1 MNQQQPNQNPN
12 GYYDPATD
20 AFVPFAAPKKKKSLT
35 WLYILIVAALA
46 LMITKCAADYAK
58 ENGIADEP
66 AKTEAKAAET
76 EADSKE
82 AAAEQETPNTANAA
96 PEKTPEEIRAEY
108 LASCEA
114 VSNEEI
120 MRRPDDYKGRAL
132 TVTGEVVQVIETS
145 HLFKGPSISLR
156 IRDDGGEYW
165 LLSYEKDDVE
175 TPNGNVL
182 EGDRLTA
189 YGESAGTSTYKTFL
203 GKQVTIPTV
212 KVKYLAEPGDS
223 EITAAAEP
231 EAGDETV
238 KSGTYTVA
246 GVTMHYSRTVPNDL
260 TGKWRIATCTSA
272 TVPETIIPEIFEAF
286 RPEANEVFW
295 IVNYGLKTT
304 TRLNYF
310 GGDIVYYSTL
320 EYVEDE
326 ENDAKV
332 LGGGMEYSYG
342 QIDLT
347 EQKP

>member
-1 MNQQQPNQNPN
+1 MNNNNPN
-12 GYYDPATD
+12 GYYDPQTG

-58 ENGIADEP
+58 ENGYADEP
-66 AKTEAKAAET
+66 AETEAEAAET
-76 EADSKE
+76 VEASAVPDE
-82 AAAEQETPNTANAA
+82 
-96 PEKTPEEIRAEY
+96 PE
-108 LASCEA
+108 
-114 VSNEEI
+114 
-120 MRRPDDYKGRAL
+120 
-132 TVTGEVVQVIETS
+132 
-145 HLFKGPSISLR
+145 
-156 IRDDGGEYW
+156 
-165 LLSYEKDDVE
+165 
-175 TPNGNVL
+175 
-182 EGDRLTA
+182 
-189 YGESAGTSTYKTFL
+189 
-203 GKQVTIPTV
+203 
-212 KVKYLAEPGDS
+212 
-223 EITAAAEP
+223 AEP
-231 EAGDETV
+231 EPEPEPEPEQEPEPEPEYV

-246 GVTMHYSRTVPNDL
+246 GVTMHYSRTVPNDV
-260 TGKWRIATCTSA
+260 TGRWRIATCTSA

-286 RPEANEVFW
+286 RPEKNEVFW

-332 LGGGMEYSYG
+332 LGGGMEYSFG

>member
-1 MNQQQPNQNPN
+1 MANNPN
-12 GYYDPATD
+12 GYYDPATG

-58 ENGIADEP
+58 ENGYVDEP
-66 AKTEAKAAET
+66 AET
-76 EADSKE
+76 EAE
-82 AAAEQETPNTANAA
+82 APQTE
-96 PEKTPEEIRAEY
+96 
-108 LASCEA
+108 
-114 VSNEEI
+114 
-120 MRRPDDYKGRAL
+120 
-132 TVTGEVVQVIETS
+132 
-145 HLFKGPSISLR
+145 
-156 IRDDGGEYW
+156 
-165 LLSYEKDDVE
+165 
-175 TPNGNVL
+175 
-182 EGDRLTA
+182 
-189 YGESAGTSTYKTFL
+189 
-203 GKQVTIPTV
+203 
-212 KVKYLAEPGDS
+212 AEPAETVEASAVPD
-223 EITAAAEP
+223 EPEAEP
-231 EAGDETV
+231 EPEYV

-246 GVTMHYSRTVPNDL
+246 GVTMHYSRTVPNDG
-260 TGKWRIATCTSA
+260 TGRWRIATCTSA

>member
-1 MNQQQPNQNPN
+1 MNNNNPN
-12 GYYDPATD
+12 GYYDPATG

-58 ENGIADEP
+58 ENSLVDEP
-66 AKTEAKAAET
+66 AETEAEAPRTEAEPAETEAEAAET
-76 EADSKE
+76 EAEPAETVE
-82 AAAEQETPNTANAA
+82 A
-96 PEKTPEEIRAEY
+96 
-108 LASCEA
+108 SA
-114 VSNEEI
+114 V
-120 MRRPDDYKGRAL
+120 PD
-132 TVTGEVVQVIETS
+132 
-145 HLFKGPSISLR
+145 
-156 IRDDGGEYW
+156 
-165 LLSYEKDDVE
+165 
-175 TPNGNVL
+175 
-182 EGDRLTA
+182 
-189 YGESAGTSTYKTFL
+189 
-203 GKQVTIPTV
+203 
-212 KVKYLAEPGDS
+212 
-223 EITAAAEP
+223 EP
-231 EAGDETV
+231 EYV

-246 GVTMHYSRTVPNDL
+246 GVTMHYSRTVPNDG
-260 TGKWRIATCTSA
+260 TGRWRIATCTSA